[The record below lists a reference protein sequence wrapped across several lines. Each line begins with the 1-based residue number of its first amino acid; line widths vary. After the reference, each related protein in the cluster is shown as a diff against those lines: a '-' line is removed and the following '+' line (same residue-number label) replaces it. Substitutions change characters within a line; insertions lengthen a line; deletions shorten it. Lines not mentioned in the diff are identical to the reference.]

1 MPLKKPTTLR
11 ILCFGDSLTQGFHS
25 FGLGEH
31 PYSGRLAQR
40 LREALPEGIKLEMRT
55 SGVPGDV
62 AAFPSFR
69 ERFTR
74 QITLMPF
81 DWVITLG
88 GTNDIAMGCRVDDT
102 FKSLQAAWQIA
113 LSRRCNVLALTVP
126 ETAGNFSSVTAKR
139 KDLNTRILSFKAENY
154 HTLDLHQ
161 KIPYNSLNDSQR
173 DLYWN
178 DGVHLTEQ
186 GYDWMADHIA
196 DALIPLVL
204 GDMARLDE
212 EEEHPKGITRG
223 YVAVRKSD
231 LD

>member
-31 PYSGRLAQR
+31 PYSERLAHR
-40 LREALPEGIKLEMRT
+40 LREALPEGMKLEMRT

-69 ERFTR
+69 ERFTQ
-74 QITLMPF
+74 QITLRPF

-102 FKSLQAAWQIA
+102 FKSLKTAWELA
-113 LSRRCNVLALTVP
+113 LSRRCHVLALTVP

-139 KDLNTRILSFKAENY
+139 KDLNT

-173 DLYWN
+173 GLYWD
-178 DGVHLTEQ
+178 DGVHLTED
-186 GYDWMADHIA
+186 GYDWMANHIA

-204 GDMARLDE
+204 DDMARLDE
-212 EEEHPKGITRG
+212 EDELPNGISKG
-223 YVAVRKSD
+223 YVGVRKSD